1 MMCRL
6 IAVSLT
12 SLVWLTACPGEALFP
27 KCDDP
32 EKPCPNVEP
41 TYPSGDRDGLD
52 TPIGRLCNQLR
63 VAGCGEGFLS
73 SRSKRTCFESYTAAS
88 KFANV
93 PVNCILAATTQS
105 EIRACG
111 GPSDI
116 RVRCIMPSAEVE
128 GSYAP

>member
-1 MMCRL
+1 MFARFTFSCA
-6 IAVSLT
+6 AVVL
-12 SLVWLTACPGEALFP
+12 LTACPGEALFP

-41 TYPSGDRDGLD
+41 TYPAGDRDGLG
-52 TPIGRLCNQLR
+52 TPIGRVCNQLR
-63 VAGCGEGFLS
+63 VAGCAEGFLN
-73 SRSKRTCFESYTAAS
+73 SRSKRTCWESYTAAS
-88 KFANV
+88 KIADV
-93 PVNCILAATTQS
+93 PVACLLSATTQS

-116 RVRCIMPSAEVE
+116 RVRCIMPSVENE